1 MVVCLFYKQMRWKNK
16 SARGGVENGFGA
28 DEHARNS
35 TQSSITVV
43 CKSSSPFYSPPPN
56 ICSRILLVRMIQKL
70 TRSWEILWKKQHLFR
85 LLFFIFSFV
94 EFLSAN
100 HSDDLVSGFSSES
113 TGAQHKFSR
122 SRLFSGAVRWCSGMG
137 WVHNSLLIGA
147 TATVWAPW
155 FHLSCFSCGR
165 SRSFTVINSITC
177 RKIQIWPP
185 HFGNSKTPIS
195 KISRVWCICQTT
207 FPSDNLLKLCTSFWL
222 FILNQQNWVS
232 ESSLCK
238 ENNKKWWIDWLCEV
252 VQEVAAFLEN
262 GKKARRLNSHVF
274 SLLRAQS
281 PHMDKLASMIKQNGT
296 VLQHFKLP
304 VTPSLLTR
312 LALRGK
318 SHNKKTCQYF
328 SCASYTKNT
337 HVPKIPKISSF
348 NSFWYLGKLNGVM
361 GSSFV

>member
-1 MVVCLFYKQMRWKNK
+1 MVLVQMNMQGIPPSLQSLLFV
-16 SARGGVENGFGA
+16 SLLPL
-28 DEHARNS
+28 
-35 TQSSITVV
+35 SI
-43 CKSSSPFYSPPPN
+43 PPPPN

-70 TRSWEILWKKQHLFR
+70 TKSWEILWKKQHLFR
-85 LLFFIFSFV
+85 LLFFTFSFV

-195 KISRVWCICQTT
+195 KISREWCICQTT

-232 ESSLCK
+232 LKVVSAKKITRNDGLIDCVRWCRRWQHSWKMARKHGGWIAMCFPSYVL
-238 ENNKKWWIDWLCEV
+238 NHHIWISWHPWSNKMA
-252 VQEVAAFLEN
+252 QFYSTSN
-262 GKKARRLNSHVF
+262 F
-274 SLLRAQS
+274 QSLLPSS
-281 PHMDKLASMIKQNGT
+281 P
-296 VLQHFKLP
+296 VLPWEVKAITKRHGNTFL
-304 VTPSLLTR
+304 VLLTPMY
-312 LALRGK
+312 LK
-318 SHNKKTCQYF
+318 SSRFLLSIH
-328 SCASYTKNT
+328 SDIW
-337 HVPKIPKISSF
+337 V
-348 NSFWYLGKLNGVM
+348 NSMV
-361 GSSFV
+361 